1 MTSIRPK
8 TKIHDLVLLTPERR
22 PTEDFIRAWSEA
34 GAKQAMSGDLVL
46 ATEGG
51 TPTVAFVNL
60 WKAAW
65 GTLPAK
71 GIWSAL
77 ALFDRDGRFTGL
89 GVTRWSQAT
98 R

>member
-1 MTSIRPK
+1 MTPTRPR
-8 TKIHDLVLLTPERR
+8 TKVQDLVLLTPERR
-22 PTEDFIRAWSEA
+22 PTEDFILAWREA
-34 GAKQAMSGDLVL
+34 GAKQAMSADVVL

-51 TPTVAFVNL
+51 TPTAAFVNL

-77 ALFDRDGRFTGL
+77 ALFDKEGRFTALGL
-89 GVTRWSQAT
+89 TRWSQAT